1 MNDYLTNQP
10 VTDPS
15 GQWTRPTASPAN
27 AARSKRNTRLLASAL
42 TVSGIALVGAAAA
55 FVMAF
60 TSPASAHAITP
71 SGPSGAPSAP
81 VVPYTPPAVPY
92 TPPVAPYTPPVAPYT
107 PPVAPVQPSASITTL
122 QQELG
127 QLNYYEGPVDG
138 LMNSQLTQAI
148 TYLQRDAGLPRTGA
162 MNSAT
167 SAALASMLVTGN
179 NQMAG

>member
-1 MNDYLTNQP
+1 MNNYPTSEP

-27 AARSKRNTRLLASAL
+27 AARGKRNTRLLASAL

-71 SGPSGAPSAP
+71 SAPSGAPSAP

-92 TPPVAPYTPPVAPYT
+92 TPPPVPYTP
-107 PPVAPVQPSASITTL
+107 PVQPSASITTL

-138 LMNSQLTQAI
+138 MMNSQLTQAI

-162 MNSAT
+162 MDSAT